1 MADKKISECEFAT
14 VINSTDIIPVVQLQ
28 ANKKITFGQ
37 LKTFNFTPSISTIV
51 AGTITPTQNGI
62 YKISG
67 NCILSASTGEGT
79 TITVISTD
87 LGKLISVGLLP
98 NDGMSFTGAGAT
110 TQLIWVNSVWNI
122 LTVYNMTNGII

>member
-37 LKTFNFTPSISTIV
+37 LKTFNFAPNVSTV
-51 AGTITPTQNGI
+51 LSGTITPSLEGI

-67 NCILSASTGEGT
+67 NCILSPSTVDCS
-79 TITVISTD
+79 TITIISTD
-87 LGKLISVGLLP
+87 IGKLISVGLLP
-98 NDGMSFTGAGAT
+98 DDGMSFSGAGAT
-110 TQLIWVNSVWNI
+110 TKLIWTNSKWNI
-122 LTVYNMTNGII
+122 LSAYNMTTGII